1 MHPFVCDITCEPL
14 TDNVPAASVD
24 VTTMVFVLS
33 AISPEMMP
41 AAIRNVS
48 SVMRPG
54 AVGRVLVRDY
64 AAGRVSPPTHHMHA
78 SLTTLKKNQPLRM

>member
-1 MHPFVCDITCEPL
+1 
-14 TDNVPAASVD
+14 
-24 VTTMVFVLS
+24 VLS

-54 AVGRVLVRDY
+54 ALGRVLVRDY
-64 AAGRVSPPTHHMHA
+64 AAGDLAQERFAAKDNQRLSENFYVRGDGTRA
-78 SLTTLKKNQPLRM
+78 YYFTGDSLTVGLYKFNSVEP